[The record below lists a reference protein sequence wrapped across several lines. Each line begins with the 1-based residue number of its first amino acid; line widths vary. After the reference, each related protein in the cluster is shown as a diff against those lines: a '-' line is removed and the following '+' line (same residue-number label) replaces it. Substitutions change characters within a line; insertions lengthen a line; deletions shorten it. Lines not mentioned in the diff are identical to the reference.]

1 MMLPFNALAA
11 VATLLT
17 AVAGQLVNPSIA
29 QINGNKFLSP
39 YNGQNVTGVRGVV
52 TAKGPQGFWIR
63 SETPDRDPKTSDS
76 IYVFGSQVVNRT
88 AVGDVVTLNGRVT
101 EYRSS
106 SAYLYLTEI
115 DRPTNVTVVRSGVQ
129 VHPIVIGQQARNPP
143 NKQYSS
149 LDKGDVFAVP
159 NNQSLIST
167 TNPELNPQRYGL
179 DFWESLSGELV
190 TVRKARAIGR
200 PNSFGDTWVVGDWK
214 TTGSNRRGGLTIT
227 DKDANPEAILIGSPL
242 DATSNP
248 TTTKLGD
255 SLEDIT
261 GVITQ
266 AFGFYRILP
275 LTNIK
280 VTRSRSPALPPAT
293 TLTSSGKCNGITVG
307 QYNVENLQPASDNLQ
322 AIAEDI
328 VNYMRTP
335 DLLFVQEIQ
344 DDNGPT
350 NDAVVDANVT
360 LATLRDAIN
369 ALSSSTNYSFV
380 DIDPVDDQDGGQPGG
395 NIRVAYLYKPN
406 VIQLRRPNPGSS
418 TQANE
423 VLPGPTLK
431 YNPGL
436 IDPQNSAWQASR
448 KPIAA
453 QWETFGNGN
462 NSTFFT
468 VNFHWT
474 SKGGSSSLHGDARP
488 PVNGGVDQRTAQANV
503 SGSFIRQILRYD
515 SNAAIMAAG
524 DYNEFSIAQPL
535 KTFASVS
542 GLKSLDDVVGI
553 SATDQY
559 TYLFDMNAQ
568 QLDHMYVSPK
578 LANRNSQYE
587 HIHVNTWVAY
597 DDQASDHD
605 PSVSKFNV
613 CGR

>member
-1 MMLPFNALAA
+1 MMLQFSALAA
-11 VATLLT
+11 IATLLT
-17 AVAGQLVNPSIA
+17 AVAGQLVNPTIA

-63 SETPDRDPKTSDS
+63 SETPDKDPKTSDS

-115 DRPTNVTVVRSGVQ
+115 DRPTNVTVVRTGVQ
-129 VHPIVIGQQARNPP
+129 VKPIVIGQQARNPP
-143 NKQYSS
+143 TEQYSS

-200 PNSFGDTWVVGDWK
+200 PNSFGDTWVIGDWK

-242 DATSNP
+242 DASSNP
-248 TTTKLGD
+248 TTTKPGD

-280 VTRSRSPALPPAT
+280 VTGSRSPALPPAT

-328 VNYMRTP
+328 VNYMKTP
-335 DLLFVQEIQ
+335 DLLFVQEIP

-380 DIDPVDDQDGGQPGG
+380 DIDPVDDQDGGQAGG

-406 VIQLRRPNPGSS
+406 VLQLRKPNPGSS

-423 VLPGPTLK
+423 VLPGPMLK

-453 QWETFGNGN
+453 QWETVGGGN
-462 NSTFFT
+462 NATFFT

-524 DYNEFSIAQPL
+524 DYNEFSIVQPL

-553 SATDQY
+553 PATEQY
-559 TYLFDMNAQ
+559 TYLFDMNSQ
-568 QLDHMYVSPK
+568 ELDHMYVSPK
-578 LANRNSQYE
+578 LATRKSQYE
-587 HIHVNTWVAY
+587 HIHVNTWVTY

>member
-1 MMLPFNALAA
+1 MLHLNALAA
-11 VATLLT
+11 AATLLT
-17 AVAGQLVNPSIA
+17 AVAGQPLNPTIA

-52 TAKGPQGFWIR
+52 TAKGPEGFWIR

-76 IYVFGSQVVNRT
+76 IYVFGSQVVHRT

-129 VHPIVIGQQARNPP
+129 VNPIVIGQQARNPP
-143 NKQYSS
+143 NEQYSS

-167 TNPELNPQRYGL
+167 TNPELNP
-179 DFWESLSGELV
+179 LSGELV

-214 TTGSNRRGGLTIT
+214 TTGSNRRGGLTIIN
-227 DKDANPEAILIGSPL
+227 KDSNPEAILIGSPL

-280 VTRSRSPALPPAT
+280 VTGSRSPALPPAT
-293 TLTSSGKCNGITVG
+293 TLTSSGKCNGITIG

-322 AIAEDI
+322 AIAQDI
-328 VNYMRTP
+328 VNYMGTP

-360 LATLRDAIN
+360 LATLRDAIS

-380 DIDPVDDQDGGQPGG
+380 DIDPADDQDGGQPGG

-406 VIQLRRPNPGSS
+406 VIKLRKPNPGSS

-453 QWETFGNGN
+453 QWETVGNGN
-462 NSTFFT
+462 NATFFT

-488 PVNGGVDQRTAQANV
+488 PVNSGVDQRTAQANV

-524 DYNEFSIAQPL
+524 DYNEFSIVQSL

-553 SATDQY
+553 SATERY
-559 TYLFDMNAQ
+559 TYLFDMNSQ
-568 QLDHMYVSPK
+568 ELDHMYVSPK
-578 LANRNSQYE
+578 LATRNSQYE